1 MQFGRRTQKKS
12 TTILILGLTVVLFG
26 LGMSFLTWQNLKS
39 QKQAAYDN
47 MLQSSRSLLRGVEA
61 GIVRDIRTAIMQEST
76 KIGESSG
83 IGGTRILR
91 RLMLFPPAIRPR
103 VEELMEELVG
113 TGDVLS
119 IALYA
124 PDGVSVIGPVSADKE
139 DQLLPGTI
147 TGELLRQPDWQKVVH
162 KSGRDVLTA
171 GVRVRPSLARLI
183 IESPAPFRRPD
194 PFQSPVL
201 VAAFSTD
208 AYLAKYRKYQ
218 RAALLQTVYV
228 LLTAA
233 LLMALGTAYMRRRA
247 KSAAYER
254 LEHFHSVLL
263 DNMPDGLMTV
273 GREGIVRAANPAAL
287 SIFEDVG
294 PSVVGKPFGDIPLKY
309 LDDSDSGKASRYENS
324 PWKHCAYGGRDLE
337 ILMTPLA
344 GPDPGRGPHH
354 TEEGGRLVLIRDRT
368 DLKALE
374 DDLNEAERLAAV
386 GRLAAGLAHE
396 IRNPLSALRGFAQ
409 YFAGKLAGRNPEE
422 QYAKTMVEEA
432 DRLNR
437 VVTDLMFLAK
447 PREPAMEEIPVA
459 AMVEELSRLMQFDLE
474 RLGASLSSGVDG
486 AQVFADRDMV
496 KQALLNLVMNAVN
509 ALPEDGG
516 HVTIS
521 ADAEGPFQC
530 IRVTDNGAGMPED
543 VRSKAMEPF
552 FTTRNEGTG
561 LGLSIVHKIMR
572 DHRGRLEI
580 ESAPGKGTTATLCF
594 PKSTGEENI

>member
-1 MQFGRRTQKKS
+1 LEKALQIGRRTQKKS
-12 TTILILGLTVVLFG
+12 TPILILGLTVVVFG
-26 LGMSFLTWQNLKS
+26 LGMSFLTWQNLKG
-39 QKQAAYDN
+39 QKEAAYDN
-47 MLQSSRSLLRGVEA
+47 MLQSARSLMRGVEA

-76 KIGESSG
+76 RIDE
-83 IGGTRILR
+83 GGAVGGSRILR

-124 PDGVSVIGPVSADKE
+124 PDGVSVIGPVSAE
-139 DQLLPGTI
+139 DELFLPGVI
-147 TGELLRQPDWQKVVH
+147 RGEHLEQANWQEVKLLE
-162 KSGRDVLTA
+162 GREVLTA
-171 GVRVRPSLARLI
+171 GTRVRPSLARLI
-183 IESPAPFRRPD
+183 INSPTPFRRPD
-194 PFQSPVL
+194 PLQAPVL
-201 VAAFSTD
+201 VAVFSTD
-208 AYLAKYRKYQ
+208 SYLEKYRKYQ
-218 RAALLQTVYV
+218 RAAMLQTVYV

-273 GREGIVRAANPAAL
+273 GREGTVRAANPAAL

-294 PSVVGKPFGDIPLKY
+294 PSVVGRPFSDIKLQY
-309 LDDSDSGKASRYENS
+309 LDDTDSDKAARYENS

-337 ILMTPLA
+337 ILTTPLT
-344 GPDPGRGPHH
+344 GPDPGRE
-354 TEEGGRLVLIRDRT
+354 EEGGRLVLIRDRT

-374 DDLNEAERLAAV
+374 DDLNEAERLAAI

-447 PREPAMEEIPVA
+447 PREPQMEAIPVA
-459 AMVEELSRLMQFDLE
+459 GMVEELVRLMQFDLE
-474 RLGASLSSGVDG
+474 RLGASITSDVDEV
-486 AQVFADRDMV
+486 QVFADRDML
-496 KQALLNLVMNAVN
+496 KQALLNLVMNALK
-509 ALPEDGG
+509 ALPEVGG
-516 HVTIS
+516 IVSIS
-521 ADAEGPFQC
+521 TDAEGPFQC
-530 IRVTDNGAGMPED
+530 IQVQDNGAGMSED

-552 FTTRNEGTG
+552 FTTRSEGTG

-572 DHRGRLEI
+572 DHRGRLDI
-580 ESAPGKGTTATLCF
+580 DSAPGKGTTATLCF
-594 PKSTGEENI
+594 PKDAGEEQSS